1 MDYKIQ
7 ENMKT
12 LQDMLLVGGD
22 LSFKYANQINGYN
35 NHSRNN
41 GDMTNARLFSTL
53 PHNSTTSNGTTTTTI
68 KINNKNRSISSSG
81 GSEGDDDDLDMDM
94 MIDDHGSDGEGI
106 IDSVVCTETTLK
118 DKVKLNFSVD
128 SILSGEVER
137 RAANKR
143 RAGNDQMQEF
153 HTLSKSPRMD
163 DGMDVDAMLNANSP
177 IVRPLPM
184 RYLQSPPSV
193 TGKFEF
199 FLLSIHLYV

>member
-1 MDYKIQ
+1 
-7 ENMKT
+7 MKT

-53 PHNSTTSNGTTTTTI
+53 PHNSTSNGITTI
-68 KINNKNRSISSSG
+68 KINSKNRSISSSG
-81 GSEGDDDDLDMDM
+81 GSEGEDDDLDMDM
-94 MIDDHGSDGEGI
+94 MIDDHGSDGEGL

-143 RAGNDQMQEF
+143 RAGNEQTQEF

-163 DGMDVDAMLNANSP
+163 DGMDVDALLNANSP

-184 RYLQSPPSV
+184 RYLHSPTSA

-199 FLLSIHLYV
+199 FFKFLIHLYV